1 MDPKPLWLL
10 AELTYKCPLQCPY
23 CSNPLDFAGPRF
35 KRELSTEEWCR
46 VFREA
51 KALGVLQLGL
61 SGGEPTLRQD
71 LEELVREAHRLGLYT
86 SLITSAYRLTK
97 ERLAALKAAGLDH
110 VQISIQ
116 GADAELSD
124 AVAGT
129 ASYRDK
135 IAAYHYT
142 RELGF
147 PLTVNVVLHRRNL
160 HQVEALI
167 RLAESLGAERI
178 ELANTQ
184 FYGWALHNRDALMPP
199 KAQLDEA
206 WQVVQ
211 RERARLG
218 TRLEIVWV
226 LPDYHE
232 QYPKPCMGGWARAYM
247 TVTPAGE
254 VWPCHAAGRITTL
267 QFANVR
273 DHPLEW
279 IWNESDAFTRFR
291 GDAWMPEPCRSCPRK
306 TVDFGGCRCQAFLI
320 AGDAVGR
327 DALAVRRRIG
337 LVFQETTLDRD
348 LTVEENLRFAARLW
362 DLPRRVAEP
371 RIDRLLSQFGLDG
384 RRREPVRAL
393 SGGLRRALDIARG
406 ILHEPRVLF
415 LDEPT
420 AGLDPRARRSLWQL
434 IRALRESTGLTVFL
448 TTHYVEEAEPCDR
461 VAILDG
467 GRLAALGAPADLKRE
482 AGVGSLEEVF
492 LARTGHPFAD
502 GGAA

>member
-1 MDPKPLWLL
+1 
-10 AELTYKCPLQCPY
+10 
-23 CSNPLDFAGPRF
+23 
-35 KRELSTEEWCR
+35 

-61 SGGEPTLRQD
+61 SGGEPTLRAD
-71 LEELVREAHRLGLYT
+71 LEDLVGQAHGLGLYT

-184 FYGWALHNRDALMPP
+184 FYGWALHNRDALMPT
-199 KAQLDEA
+199 KAQLDDA
-206 WQVVQ
+206 WRVVQ

-267 QFANVR
+267 TFENVR
-273 DHPLEW
+273 DHPLQW
-279 IWNESDAFTRFR
+279 IWERSDAFTRFR

-306 TVDFGGCRCQAFLI
+306 TLDFGGCRCQAFLV
-320 AGDAVGR
+320 AGDAGFTDPVCSLSPHR
-327 DALAVRRRIG
+327 PLIDAAVA
-337 LVFQETTLDRD
+337 Q
-348 LTVEENLRFAARLW
+348 VERAAEAPEW
-362 DLPRRVAEP
+362 TY
-371 RIDRLLSQFGLDG
+371 
-384 RRREPVRAL
+384 RAAPA
-393 SGGLRRALDIARG
+393 SR
-406 ILHEPRVLF
+406 
-415 LDEPT
+415 
-420 AGLDPRARRSLWQL
+420 
-434 IRALRESTGLTVFL
+434 
-448 TTHYVEEAEPCDR
+448 
-461 VAILDG
+461 
-467 GRLAALGAPADLKRE
+467 RLAAKG
-482 AGVGSLEEVF
+482 
-492 LARTGHPFAD
+492 
-502 GGAA
+502 

>member
-23 CSNPLDFAGPRF
+23 CSNPLDFAGGRF
-35 KRELSTEEWCR
+35 KQELKTEEWCR

-61 SGGEPTLRQD
+61 SGGEPTLRAD
-71 LEELVREAHRLGLYT
+71 LEEMVRTAHGLGLYT

-97 ERLAALKAAGLDH
+97 DRLTVLQQAGLDH

-124 AVAGT
+124 EIAGT
-129 ASYRDK
+129 KSYRDK

-184 FYGWALHNRDALMPP
+184 FYGWAFHNRETLMPT
-199 KAQLDEA
+199 KAQLEA
-206 WQVVQ
+206 AWAVVQ
-211 RERARLG
+211 RERQRLG
-218 TRLEIVWV
+218 GRLEIVWV

-232 QYPKPCMGGWARAYM
+232 QFPKPCMGGWGRAYM

-267 QFANVR
+267 RFDNVR
-273 DHPLEW
+273 ERSLEW
-279 IWNESDAFTRFR
+279 IWQESDAFTRFR
-291 GDAWMPEPCRSCPRK
+291 GDSWMPEPCSSCPRK
-306 TVDFGGCRCQAFLI
+306 EVDYGGCRCQAFLV
-320 AGDAVGR
+320 AGDAAVTDPVCSLSPR
-327 DALAVRRRIG
+327 RHLIDATIAEVERAAAAEVTPEEWTYRAAPASRALATK
-337 LVFQETTLDRD
+337 E
-348 LTVEENLRFAARLW
+348 
-362 DLPRRVAEP
+362 
-371 RIDRLLSQFGLDG
+371 
-384 RRREPVRAL
+384 
-393 SGGLRRALDIARG
+393 
-406 ILHEPRVLF
+406 
-415 LDEPT
+415 
-420 AGLDPRARRSLWQL
+420 
-434 IRALRESTGLTVFL
+434 
-448 TTHYVEEAEPCDR
+448 
-461 VAILDG
+461 
-467 GRLAALGAPADLKRE
+467 
-482 AGVGSLEEVF
+482 
-492 LARTGHPFAD
+492 
-502 GGAA
+502 